1 MEIIFDFSKININ
14 NAVDKF
20 TIQTSITIINIKSML
35 KSKRAIH

>member
-14 NAVDKF
+14 NAVDKL
-20 TIQTSITIINIKSML
+20 TKETSITIINITSML

>member
-14 NAVDKF
+14 NAVDKLTKE
-20 TIQTSITIINIKSML
+20 TIITIINIMSIL